1 MESIPI
7 YMTQTQ
13 KDKIEQ
19 TVREERSK
27 LFNFIRKRVKAK
39 EDAEDILQDVFFQ
52 LTQASGSIDTI
63 DQITSWLFRVARN
76 KITDLYRKKKPET
89 FTDYNDTVKDNE
101 GLFLEDI
108 LPDLGNSPDDE
119 YFKNLLWEAVQEALD
134 ELPAEQKEVFMM
146 HEFEDQSFKDMSEL
160 LGEPVNTLISRKRY
174 AVLHLRK
181 RLQEFYKEI
190 KK

>member
-1 MESIPI
+1 MESLPL

-19 TVREERSK
+19 TVQQEKTR

-52 LTQASGSIDTI
+52 LTQSSASIDTI

-89 FTDYNDTVKDNE
+89 FTDFNDTQEHE

-134 ELPAEQKEVFMM
+134 ELPVEQKEVFML
-146 HEFEDQSFKDMSEL
+146 HEFEDQSFKEIAEL
-160 LGEPVNTLISRKRY
+160 TGEPVNTLISRKRY

>member
-1 MESIPI
+1 
-7 YMTQTQ
+7 MTQNQ

-19 TVREERSK
+19 TVRKERNK

-89 FTDYNDTVKDNE
+89 FTDYNETVKDNE
-101 GLFLEDI
+101 GLFLEEI
-108 LPDLGNSPDDE
+108 LPDLGNTPDDE

-146 HEFEDQSFKDMSEL
+146 HEFEDQSFKDMSEIT
-160 LGEPVNTLISRKRY
+160 GEPVNTLISRKRY